1 MLMDIFLDCSKR
13 DDIVMEPFIGS
24 GTAVLAAEKTG
35 RRCYG
40 IDMEPRYIDLA
51 TRRWQNLTRKQATQ
65 AETGQLFN
73 QCIEPMPLCER

>member
-1 MLMDIFLDCSKR
+1 MTLHPTPRPVAMLMDIFLDCSKR
-13 DDIVMEPFIGS
+13 GNIVMEPFIGS

-51 TRRWQNLTRKQATQ
+51 IRRWENLTGKQAVRQ
-65 AETGQLFN
+65 N
-73 QCIEPMPLCER
+73 